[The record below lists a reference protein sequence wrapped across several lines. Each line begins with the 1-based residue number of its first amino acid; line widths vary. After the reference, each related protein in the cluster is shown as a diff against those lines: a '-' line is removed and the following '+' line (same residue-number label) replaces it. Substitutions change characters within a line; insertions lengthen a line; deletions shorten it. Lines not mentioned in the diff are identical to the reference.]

1 MVSTQPK
8 GFPWWLS
15 GKEPTCQSRDTGS
28 ISGAGIPR
36 GEGNGKPLLYSCL
49 VILWTKELGVP
60 WSTRSQR
67 IGHDL
72 ATEQQTQQI
81 SVEYIDIAVVVQLLG
96 SLQLFVTPWTGLHYL
111 PEFNQT
117 HVGLACQE

>member
-1 MVSTQPK
+1 M
-8 GFPWWLS
+8 L
-15 GKEPTCQSRDTGS
+15 
-28 ISGAGIPR
+28 
-36 GEGNGKPLLYSCL
+36 
-49 VILWTKELGVP
+49 

-96 SLQLFVTPWTGLHYL
+96 RLQLFVTPWTGLHYL
-111 PEFNQT
+111 LEFNQT
-117 HVGLACQE
+117 HVGLAGQE

>member
-1 MVSTQPK
+1 M
-8 GFPWWLS
+8 L
-15 GKEPTCQSRDTGS
+15 
-28 ISGAGIPR
+28 
-36 GEGNGKPLLYSCL
+36 
-49 VILWTKELGVP
+49 

-72 ATEQQTQQI
+72 ATEQQTQQL

-96 SLQLFVTPWTGLHYL
+96 RLQLFVTPWTGLHYL